1 MRRYCRIRY
10 GMAVKHVPLELAA
23 NAPAAYVDPR
33 TYMAPALRPHAGGW
47 HPETGKAWECW
58 GMPTYS
64 F

>member
-1 MRRYCRIRY
+1 
-10 GMAVKHVPLELAA
+10 MAVKHVPLELAA